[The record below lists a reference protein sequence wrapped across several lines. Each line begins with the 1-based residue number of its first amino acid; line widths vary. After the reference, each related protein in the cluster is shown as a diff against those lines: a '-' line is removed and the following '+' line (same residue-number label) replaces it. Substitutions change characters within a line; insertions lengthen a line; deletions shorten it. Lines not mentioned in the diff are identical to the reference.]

1 MAGWTSRE
9 TALYIRGVVQ
19 MMQYSL
25 EGRLGK
31 KLVKDGKYSKE
42 THEAFRAALYG
53 SDRET
58 DRARALT
65 LDAEGPRQ
73 DAAFLFPDVSAEDAQ
88 WFAVAWAWWAQAR
101 VRPIPS
107 GTVPQIAAGNAKLT
121 SEGDMILTPKDAEEF
136 VGDVPPKSTARSMLP
151 YLGIALGVGIA
162 GVLGWKW
169 GQERCPLPG
178 ASAGRMSEYPSRM
191 PTARYPTRRG
201 YR

>member
-1 MAGWTSRE
+1 MAGWTGKE

-19 MMQYSL
+19 MLQYSL

-53 SDRET
+53 SPQET

-65 LDAEGPRQ
+65 LDEQGPRT

-101 VRPIPS
+101 VRPIPA
-107 GTVPQIAAGNAKLT
+107 GAGEQIATGNAKLT
-121 SEGDMILTPKDAEEF
+121 SEGDMILTPKEAEEF
-136 VGDVPPKSTARSMLP
+136 VGDAPPKSTARSMLP
-151 YLGIALGVGIA
+151 VLGVVLGVGIA

-169 GQERCPLPG
+169 GQDRCPMP
-178 ASAGRMSEYPSRM
+178 AAPPSRMPSRM
-191 PTARYPTRRG
+191 PTARYPTRRW
-201 YR
+201 